1 MWELHSDKG
10 LINDC
15 KLMLN
20 VLWSENLHSR
30 CLGMCMQCSNAWKQ
44 IGGHVSDIDH
54 DHNTNFQQ
62 PV

>member
-1 MWELHSDKG
+1 
-10 LINDC
+10 
-15 KLMLN
+15 MLN